1 MGMSVEFEWDGKKAE
16 SNLKK
21 HGVDF
26 ADAAL
31 VLFDEL
37 AVTIRDHNEEEARF
51 ITIGADA
58 MGRTLVV
65 IYTWR
70 GDRVRLI
77 SARRAT
83 SQERRKYDGAI

>member
-1 MGMSVEFEWDGKKAE
+1 MEFEWDRKKAE

-37 AVTIRDHNEEEARF
+37 AVTISDDNEAEGRF
-51 ITIGADA
+51 ITIGAEA
-58 MGRTLVV
+58 IGRTLVV
-65 IYTWR
+65 ICTWR
-70 GDRVRLI
+70 GDRIRLI

-83 SQERRKYDGAI
+83 SQERRKYEGNI

>member
-1 MGMSVEFEWDGKKAE
+1 MAGFEWDRAKAE

-31 VLFDEL
+31 VFED
-37 AVTIRDHNEEEARF
+37 EARLEWIDDGEEYGEDRF
-51 ITIGADA
+51 CTVGEVQ
-58 MGRTLVV
+58 GRIVFV
-65 IYTWR
+65 AYTTR
-70 GDRVRLI
+70 GDRIRLI

-83 SQERRKYDGAI
+83 KQEREAYHGNRET